1 MPENVIP
8 APPPP
13 APSGK
18 KILAIEDDRL
28 LLKVYQVKLEREGF
42 EVWNATDGTAAME
55 LVKGA
60 KVPDLVLLDLMLPG
74 MSGFDLLAEIRK
86 SKNWKDVPVIV
97 LSNLGQSSDIARCKE
112 LGANDYVVKT
122 DTKIADLVQ
131 RIRKFI

>member
-42 EVWNATDGTAAME
+42 EVWNATDGNEAME